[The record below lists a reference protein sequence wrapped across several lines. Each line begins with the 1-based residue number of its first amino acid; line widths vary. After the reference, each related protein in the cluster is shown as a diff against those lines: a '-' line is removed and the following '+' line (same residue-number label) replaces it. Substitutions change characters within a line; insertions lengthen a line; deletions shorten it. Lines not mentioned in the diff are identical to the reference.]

1 MTNDDKNKILEL
13 RDSGASLR
21 QIAKKLDM
29 SLSVIHDFLIANAE
43 VRCFSACP
51 VCHKSIIHYKRSG
64 RHRIYCSNKCRFSP
78 TARKKDIRIC
88 LFCHKPYKAYRGSK
102 TKFCSH
108 KCYTR
113 YRYER

>member
-1 MTNDDKNKILEL
+1 MTTNEKNKILEL

-21 QIAKKLDM
+21 QIAKKLKM
-29 SLSVIHDFLIANAE
+29 SLSVVHDFLIANAQ
-43 VRCFSACP
+43 VSFYSTCP
-51 VCHKSIIHYKRSG
+51 VCHKSIIHYKQSG
-64 RHRIYCSNKCRFSP
+64 RHRIYCSDKCRFSP

-88 LFCHKPYKAYRGSK
+88 LFCHKSFKAYPNSS